1 MKEYAIP
8 FLKETK
14 EKLNIYSFILKDWQK
29 TINLVGN
36 TTLEN
41 MWERHF
47 LDSAQLYSLLPKQEI
62 GSVVYDIG
70 SGAGFPGMVLAIM
83 GRKDIV
89 LCESSKKKCTFLEE
103 VKTQTHSKVII
114 DNIRAELLPPN
125 TANSVIARA
134 MKPLEGLLKIAEPLL
149 NRKGLCIFP
158 KGVNWEKELR
168 IAEKLFYIDYDLV
181 KSITS
186 KESFIFVIKSIER
199 KNALK
204 K

>member
-8 FLKETK
+8 FSKETK

-36 TTLEN
+36 STLEN
-41 MWERHF
+41 MWQRHF
-47 LDSAQLYSLLPKQEI
+47 LDSAQLYSLLPKQEK
-62 GSVVYDIG
+62 GSVVYDVG

-83 GRKDIV
+83 GREDIV

-103 VKTQTHSKVII
+103 IKKQTHTKVII
-114 DNIRAELLPPN
+114 DNIRAELLFPN
-125 TANSVIARA
+125 TANTVIARA
-134 MKPLEGLLKIAEPLL
+134 VKPLEGLLKIAEPLI

-158 KGVNWEKELR
+158 KGANWEKELR
-168 IAEKLFYIDYDLV
+168 RAEKFFYIDYDLV

-199 KNALK
+199 KNAIK
-204 K
+204 E